1 MSDEPHMEISPT
13 SLSFANRPVSRR
25 TLLRGASRLGMG
37 VGVSA
42 GLTGLLAACGI
53 ADGGG
58 DTSSSSAPRTGG
70 TLTLAIDATSAVN
83 DPAFYTSLGDWMAVD
98 CICRGLT
105 FISFETNEP
114 QADLAESWDI
124 SADQLTYTFHLRK
137 GVTFHDGTTF
147 TSADVLA
154 SLGRQFNDA
163 DKTLPKGSSRPLR
176 SVGANLASFKAVDA
190 NTVQMVLKKPDRT
203 LLNRLSDIGGRI
215 ISKAALDKYGADI
228 GKNLVGTGP
237 FKFSSATAGQS
248 VVLAA
253 FEGFRL
259 GRPPI
264 DRLVLQQVQDPSTI
278 VSSLL
283 AGDISATQFTP
294 YSALDQLKSDHAV
307 TVYDTPKSFDA
318 FVMMD
323 ARRIPELDVRKAINL
338 AIDREAIIAQAFF
351 GSGSLPDGYTI
362 PATLDGYDK
371 SLADLSTTNVAEAKR
386 LIQAAGAT
394 GREVRLMAAS
404 DSWHPKAAQIIAQNL
419 SDIGLKVTT
428 DSVDPATYFSRLLAP
443 DDKFHELMIWE
454 RNAYIP
460 DPDDMIGSMAQPSGV
475 YGDFISG
482 FTTLE
487 GSAQFADDL
496 FAAKNLT
503 DTTARAAAYSA
514 IQRRWAEKYMTL
526 SMLAYAANPVVSGAK
541 VQGINVKALG
551 NHRCFLEK
559 ASV

>member
-1 MSDEPHMEISPT
+1 
-13 SLSFANRPVSRR
+13 VSRR

-37 VGVSA
+37 VGIGASM
-42 GLTGLLAACGI
+42 TSLLAACGV
-53 ADGGG
+53 ADGGNA
-58 DTSSSSAPRTGG
+58 SSSAKPKTGG

-114 QADLAESWDI
+114 QPDLAESWDI
-124 SADQLTYTFHLRK
+124 SADKLTYTFHLRK

-154 SLGRQFNDA
+154 SLGRQFNTD

-176 SVGANLASFKAVDA
+176 SVGTNMASLKAIDA
-190 NTVQMVLKKPDRT
+190 NTVQMVLKKADRT

-215 ISKAALDKYGADI
+215 ISKAALDKYGASI
-228 GKNLVGTGP
+228 GKNLIGTGP
-237 FKFSSATAGQS
+237 FKLSSATAGQS

-253 FEGFRL
+253 FDGFRL

-283 AGDISATQFTP
+283 SGDISATQFTP
-294 YSALDQLKSDHAV
+294 YSSLDRLKTDHTV

-318 FVMMD
+318 FMMMD
-323 ARRIPELDVRKAINL
+323 ARRIPELNVRKAINL

-362 PATLDGYDK
+362 PANLDGYDK
-371 SLADLSTTNVAEAKR
+371 SLADLSTKNVDEAKR

-419 SDIGLKVTT
+419 TDIGLKVTT

-454 RNAYIP
+454 RNSYVP

-475 YGDFISG
+475 YGDFVSG
-482 FTTLE
+482 FKTLA

-496 FAAKNLT
+496 FAAKNLA
-503 DTTARAAAYSA
+503 DTAARATAYSQ
-514 IQRRWAEKYMTL
+514 IQRRWAEKYMLL
-526 SMLAYAANPVVSGAK
+526 SMLAYASNPVVSGAK
-541 VQGINVKALG
+541 VQGMNVKALG
-551 NHRCFLEK
+551 THRCYMEK

>member
-1 MSDEPHMEISPT
+1 MTSPDRS
-13 SLSFANRPVSRR
+13 SLAQRGYSRR
-25 TLLRGASRLGMG
+25 AVLAGASRLGMG

-53 ADGGG
+53 AKD
-58 DTSSSSAPRTGG
+58 DTTGNASPKKGG

-114 QADLAESWDI
+114 QPDLAERWDI
-124 SADQLTYTFHLRK
+124 SADQLTYTFHLRR

-154 SLGRQFNDA
+154 SLGRQFNDK
-163 DKTLPKGSSRPLR
+163 DITLPKGSSRPLR
-176 SVGANLASFKAVDA
+176 SVGANVASLKALDA
-190 NTVQMVLKKPDRT
+190 NTVEFVLKKPDRM
-203 LLNRLSDIGGRI
+203 LLGRLSDIGGRI

-237 FKFSSATAGQS
+237 FKFGSATAGQS
-248 VVLAA
+248 VVLTA
-253 FEGFRL
+253 FDNFRL

-264 DRLVLQQVQDPSTI
+264 DRLVLRQVQDPSTI

-283 AGDISATQFTP
+283 SGDVSATEFTP
-294 YSALDQLKSDHAV
+294 YSSLDRLKNDKTV
-307 TVYDTPKSFDA
+307 TVYETPKSFDA
-318 FVMMD
+318 FMMMD
-323 ARRIPELDVRKAINL
+323 ARRIRELDVRKAINL

-351 GSGSLPDGYTI
+351 GAGSLPDGYTI
-362 PATLDGYDK
+362 PAGLDGYDK
-371 SLADLSTTNVAEAKR
+371 SLADLSTKNVAEAQR

-419 SDIGLKVTT
+419 QDIGLKVTM

-454 RNAYIP
+454 RNSYFP
-460 DPDDMIGSMAQPSGV
+460 DPDDMVGAMAQPSGV
-475 YGDFISG
+475 YGNFISG
-482 FTTLE
+482 FTTLP
-487 GSAQFADDL
+487 GSARFADDL

-503 DTTARAAAYSA
+503 DKAARTRAYTD
-514 IQRRWAEKYMTL
+514 IQRRWAEQYMLL
-526 SMLAYAANPVVSGAK
+526 SMLAYAANPVVSGAS
-541 VQGINVKALG
+541 VQGMNVKALG
-551 NHRCFLEK
+551 NHRCFMDK